1 MGVYAIFE
9 TGGKQ
14 YKAAA
19 RDVIVVEKLPVQ
31 VGEKVEFDRV
41 LAAGEGGD
49 LTVGTPHIEGAK
61 VVGRAVAQERARK
74 IRVFK
79 YKRKKHYRRTR
90 GHRQYVTKVLIE
102 SIEL

>member
-14 YKAAA
+14 YKAAE
-19 RDVIVVEKLPVQ
+19 RDVLVVEKLPVQ
-31 VGEKVEFDRV
+31 VGEKVQFDRV

-49 LTVGTPHIEGAK
+49 LTVGTPVIEGAR

-74 IRVFK
+74 IRVVK
-79 YKRKKHYRRTR
+79 YKPKKKYRRTR
-90 GHRQYVTKVLIE
+90 GHRQYTTKVLIE